1 MPVIFDFADLAKL
14 KTFQSSFFIVKKKTY
29 EIQNLPV
36 LSNDFH
42 FLADL
47 ALSSLRPAGQ
57 HGATARYLVYVL
69 HLNGIPQVHTLFEL
83 ITDKYF

>member
-14 KTFQSSFFIVKKKTY
+14 TVFFFLKKKKTY
-29 EIQNLPV
+29 EIKNLPV

-83 ITDKYF
+83 ITGKYF